1 MTEDKEKLLL
11 DYGGLLYDFDKS
23 KDIFEKRKIV
33 GQMNVINAILEVPK
47 VEYQSPLQRM
57 LSSPPNVKIPLKHTY

>member
-1 MTEDKEKLLL
+1 MTNDKEKLLF

-33 GQMNVINAILEVPK
+33 GKMNVINAILEVPK
-47 VEYQSPLQRM
+47 VEYVSPL
-57 LSSPPNVKIPLKHTY
+57 LHIVKQIK

>member
-47 VEYQSPLQRM
+47 VEYVSPLQK
-57 LSSPPNVKIPLKHTY
+57 LFKS

>member
-1 MTEDKEKLLL
+1 MTTDKEKLLL

-47 VEYQSPLQRM
+47 VEYVSPLQK
-57 LSSPPNVKIPLKHTY
+57 LFKS

>member
-1 MTEDKEKLLL
+1 MKTDKEKLLF
-11 DYGGLLYDFDKS
+11 DYGGLMYDFDKS

-47 VEYQSPLQRM
+47 VEYVSPLQKLFR
-57 LSSPPNVKIPLKHTY
+57 S

>member
-1 MTEDKEKLLL
+1 MTNDREKLLF

-33 GQMNVINAILEVPK
+33 GKMNVINAILEVPK
-47 VEYQSPLQRM
+47 VEYVSPL
-57 LSSPPNVKIPLKHTY
+57 LHIVKQIK

>member
-1 MTEDKEKLLL
+1 MITDKEKLMF

-23 KDIFEKRKIV
+23 KDMFEKRKIV

-47 VEYQSPLQRM
+47 VEYVSPLQK
-57 LSSPPNVKIPLKHTY
+57 LFK

>member
-1 MTEDKEKLLL
+1 MTTDKEKLLL

-33 GQMNVINAILEVPK
+33 GQMNVINSILEVPK
-47 VEYQSPLQRM
+47 VEYVSPLQK
-57 LSSPPNVKIPLKHTY
+57 LFKS

>member
-33 GQMNVINAILEVPK
+33 GQMNVINAILDVPK
-47 VEYQSPLQRM
+47 VEYVSPLLHM
-57 LSSPPNVKIPLKHTY
+57 LSSPPNVKIP

>member
-33 GQMNVINAILEVPK
+33 GQMNVINSILEVPK
-47 VEYQSPLQRM
+47 VEYVSPLQK
-57 LSSPPNVKIPLKHTY
+57 LFKS

>member
-1 MTEDKEKLLL
+1 MTNNKEKLLF

-33 GQMNVINAILEVPK
+33 GKMNVINAILEVPK
-47 VEYQSPLQRM
+47 VEYVSPL
-57 LSSPPNVKIPLKHTY
+57 LHIVKQIK

>member
-1 MTEDKEKLLL
+1 MTEEKEKLLF
-11 DYGGLLYDFDKS
+11 DYGGLLYDFEKS

-47 VEYQSPLQRM
+47 VEYVSPLLHIVR
-57 LSSPPNVKIPLKHTY
+57 P